1 MKHAFYKTLKGRFLL
16 ITVVLMLTVGT
27 GAATMAYVL
36 FSQNLRDN
44 QLHAAETNL
53 QFLKNIIDADK
64 QETSL

>member
-44 QLHAAETNL
+44 QLHAA
-53 QFLKNIIDADK
+53 
-64 QETSL
+64 